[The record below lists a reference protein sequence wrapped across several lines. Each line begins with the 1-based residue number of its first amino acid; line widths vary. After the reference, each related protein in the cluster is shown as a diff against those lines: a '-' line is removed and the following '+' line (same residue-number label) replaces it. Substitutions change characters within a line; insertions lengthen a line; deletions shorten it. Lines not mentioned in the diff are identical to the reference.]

1 MTIPLLPPIIEEA
14 ISQAKEW
21 QNRANDLLT
30 SEEKTFQEQMT
41 RLVKHPKNKII
52 LTKLMDRGFRSKNPE
67 RVADQ
72 IEVLFKQHGMPD
84 FSLLEKMLILLFLG
98 VGRHFPGIAVPR
110 VISKMRDESSR
121 AIIPGE
127 EGAFHSHLRKRKKA
141 GVRMNINHLGEAV
154 LGEDEA
160 LARLKTYMNDLK
172 DPEIECISVKIS
184 TIYSQIQSI
193 AFDHNVKI
201 FVERLSQLYETAK
214 SHFYTQNDGSQ
225 VPKIVNL
232 DMEEYRDLE
241 ITVAAFQIALEQ
253 KIFLDYSAGIVLQ
266 AYLPDAYGIQKEL
279 TGWARKRV
287 ANGGSPIKLR
297 IVKGAN
303 MEMEQVESAIQNWP
317 LAPYDN
323 KLDVDANFKRMTDF
337 GMQPENIKAV
347 QLGIGSHNLFDL
359 AYALKVAQKNGVVPF
374 FSIEMLEGMADHVRR
389 AIQETPKDVLIYA
402 PVATKEQFINAIAY
416 LIRRLDENTAEG
428 NFLRHSFNLEVD
440 SSSWE
445 FLEKQFISSYEHRN
459 KARKTPHRIQNRNK
473 EHFPEKMG
481 TFYDEEF
488 KNEPDTDWSLA
499 GNRRWAEEIRRK
511 WRKGPDDRPVE
522 IPLVIAGDEI
532 YDNRKK
538 RAYKDPSLIDENVYV
553 ADCAMGNEND
563 VEKAMSTAVLDP
575 DGWRDST
582 HKNRHEVLSRV
593 AMELRLARADLIGSA
608 AVNTGKVFTEAD
620 TEVSEAIDF
629 AEFYPYSMKL
639 FSDLKNIEFRGKGV
653 GLVIS
658 PWNFPIAIPC
668 GGIVASLAAG
678 NTVIFKPASAAVLV
692 AWELCR
698 CFWRAGVSKNTL
710 QFLPCEGS
718 TLGPKLIS
726 HPSVNYIILTGGT
739 ETGMMISRER
749 PDMYLA
755 AETGGKNATIVSGMS
770 DRDQAIKHVIGSAF
784 SNGGQK
790 CSATSLLILEKEVY
804 QDETFKKQLIDA
816 ARSYRM
822 GSAWDFENKMG
833 PLIQAP
839 EGVLKE
845 ALMKLAPGE
854 TWALKPENIQG
865 NPMLW
870 TPGVKWDVKPG
881 SDTHLIEFFGP
892 LLGVMCAENL
902 GHAIDLVNQTGY
914 GLTSGLESLDERE
927 HEKWKASTRAGNLY
941 INRGTTGAMVLR
953 QPFGGMR
960 KSALGAGIKVGG
972 TNYVSQ
978 FVDHEE
984 TGFPFVSAI
993 LKDHPLLRLSQKWQR
1008 KLDAG
1013 DLAKFKTDLEKTV
1026 HAIRSYLYQ
1035 YEQEFS
1041 QEKDYFHLRGQD
1053 NIVRYLPID
1062 TVLIRL
1068 HADDNLFETLA
1079 RIAAATISRCNIE
1092 ISIPNGLENRVIVFL
1107 MGTDGEEMVGDATM
1121 TFESDRNV
1129 ARKIGDARRI
1139 RYAAPERVPLEVH
1152 RLAAK
1157 GGFYISSRKVMM
1169 EGRIELL
1176 QYLQEQSVCYDY
1188 HRYGNLGERTLI

>member
-1 MTIPLLPPIIEEA
+1 MTSPLLPPIVEEA

-21 QNRANDLLT
+21 QNLANEMLT
-30 SEEKTFQEQMT
+30 SEEKAFQEQMT

-52 LTKLMDRGFRSKNPE
+52 LTKLMDQGFRSQNPE

-72 IEVLFKQHGMPD
+72 IEVLFKNYGIPD
-84 FSLLEKMLILLFLG
+84 FSLLEKMLIHLFLG

-127 EGAFHSHLRKRKKA
+127 KGAFHSHLKKRKKA

-160 LARLKTYMNDLK
+160 LARLNTYMNDLK

-201 FVERLSQLYETAK
+201 LVDRLSQLYKIAK
-214 SHFYTQNDGSQ
+214 SNFYTQNDGSR
-225 VPKIVNL
+225 VPKAVNL

-253 KIFLDYSAGIVLQ
+253 KVFMDYSAGIVLQ
-266 AYLPDAYGIQKEL
+266 AYLPDTYGIQKDL

-287 ANGGSPIKLR
+287 TNGGSPIKLR

-323 KLDVDANFKRMTDF
+323 KLDVDANFKCMIDF
-337 GMQPENIKAV
+337 GMQLENIKAV
-347 QLGIGSHNLFDL
+347 HLGIGSHNLFDM
-359 AYALKVAQKNGVVPF
+359 AYALRVAEKNRAVPF
-374 FSIEMLEGMADHVRR
+374 FSFEMLEGMADHVRR
-389 AIQETPKDVLIYA
+389 AIQETPKDVLLYA

-428 NFLRHSFNLEVD
+428 NFLRHSFNLKVD
-440 SSSWE
+440 SRSWV
-445 FLEKQFISSYEHRN
+445 FLEKQFISSYGHRN
-459 KARKTPHRIQNRNK
+459 KARKISYRIQNRNK
-473 EHFPEKMG
+473 EHIPEKMG
-481 TFYDEEF
+481 TFFDEEF

-499 GNRRWAEEIRRK
+499 SNRKWAEEIRKK
-511 WRKGPDDRPVE
+511 WRKGSYDMPVP
-522 IPLVIAGDEI
+522 IPIVIAGDEI
-532 YDNRKK
+532 YDNREK
-538 RAYKDPSLIDENVYV
+538 RTYKDPSLINVTV
-553 ADCAMGNEND
+553 ADSVMANESD
-563 VEKAMSTAVLDP
+563 MEKAMSTAVLDP
-575 DGWRDST
+575 DGWRDTT
-582 HKNRHEVLSRV
+582 HKDRHGVLSRV
-593 AMELRLARADLIGSA
+593 AMEIRLARADLIGSA
-608 AVNTGKVFTEAD
+608 VANTGKVFTEAD

-629 AEFYPYSMKL
+629 AEFYPHSMKI
-639 FSDLKNIEFRGKGV
+639 FSGFKNIECRGKGV

-698 CFWRAGVSKNTL
+698 CFWRAGVSRNTL

-718 TLGPKLIS
+718 TLGPKLITY
-726 HPSVNYIILTGGT
+726 PAVDYTILTGGT
-739 ETGMMISRER
+739 ATGMMISRER

-755 AETGGKNATIVSGMS
+755 AETGGKNATIVSAMS

-790 CSATSLLILEKEVY
+790 CSATSLLILEREIY
-804 QDETFKKQLIDA
+804 QDETFKKQLADA
-816 ARSYRM
+816 ARSYRV

-839 EGVLKE
+839 EGALKE
-845 ALMKLAPGE
+845 ALTKLKPGE

-865 NPMLW
+865 NPRLW
-870 TPGVKWDVKPG
+870 APGVKWDVKPG
-881 SDTHLIEFFGP
+881 SDAHMIEFFGP

-914 GLTSGLESLDERE
+914 GLTSGIESLDERE
-927 HEKWKASTRAGNLY
+927 HEEWKALTRAGNLY

-960 KSALGAGIKVGG
+960 KSALGAGIKAGG
-972 TNYVSQ
+972 PNYVSQ
-978 FVDHEE
+978 FIDYDE
-984 TGFPFVSAI
+984 TGFPSVGAI
-993 LKDHPLLRLSQKWQR
+993 SKDHPLLRLSQKWQR

-1013 DLAKFKTDLEKTV
+1013 DLAKLKTDLEKTIY
-1026 HAIRSYLYQ
+1026 AIRSYLYQ

-1041 QEKDYFHLRGQD
+1041 REKDYFHLRGQD

-1062 TVLIRL
+1062 TVIIRL
-1068 HADDNLFETLA
+1068 HADDSLFETLA
-1079 RIAAATISRCNIE
+1079 RIAAATISGCKIE
-1092 ISIPNGLENRVIVFL
+1092 ISIPTGLENRITAFL
-1107 MGTDGEEMVGDATM
+1107 QGSDGEEMVSGLPM
-1121 TFESDRNV
+1121 IFESDRDV
-1129 ARKIGDARRI
+1129 ARKMGDERRI
-1139 RYAAPERVPLEVH
+1139 RYAAPERVPSGIQ
-1152 RLAAK
+1152 RAAAR
-1157 GGFYISSRKVMM
+1157 GSFYISSRKVTM

-1188 HRYGNLGERTLI
+1188 HRYGNLGERALI